1 MSDKA
6 IIIVSEENDFS
17 TSNVI
22 EWLLSHGAKVYC
34 LNVEDPLRIKSL
46 DLKQREVIL
55 ISERHG
61 EILISP
67 NTIKAFWYRRG
78 DLSIKFSKPIIPD
91 EWDILLPCIIESFQE
106 GATNLKNVIYSFLH
120 EFKSIGNFDTDC
132 DVNKLANLRLAEL
145 SGIVTPDSYII
156 TSRIELIEL
165 IKKHKKLVVKPYTE
179 GGIHLFHPDYYTH
192 DNTLLITNA
201 SEYPDFFQPTLI
213 QEYIEKRLELR
224 IFYLDGE
231 FFSSAIFSQLDEQ
244 TKIDFRNYN
253 HEKPVR
259 TIPFC
264 LPKEIEMKLLNLMA
278 VIGLNSGSIDMILTS
293 ENKYV
298 FLEVN
303 PVGQFHQV
311 SYPCN
316 YYLEKVICE
325 KLMYA

>member
-22 EWLLSHGAKVYC
+22 EWLLSRGAKVYC
-34 LNVEDPLRIKSL
+34 LNVEDSLRIKNL
-46 DLKQREVIL
+46 DLKQREVTL

-61 EILISP
+61 EILFSP

-78 DLSIKFSKPIIPD
+78 DLSIQYSKPVIPD
-91 EWDILLPCIIESFQE
+91 EWDILLPCIMESFHE
-106 GATNLKNVIYSFLH
+106 GATNLKKVIYTFLQ

-145 SGIVTPDSYII
+145 SGFGTPDSYII
-156 TSRIELIEL
+156 TSRTELIEL
-165 IKKHKKLVVKPYTE
+165 LERHEKLVVKPYTE
-179 GGIHLFHPDYYTH
+179 GGLHLFHPDYYTH

-201 SEYPDFFQPTLI
+201 SEYPENFQPTLI

-253 HEKPVR
+253 HQRPVR
-259 TIPFC
+259 TIPFR
-264 LPKEIEMKLLNLMA
+264 LPKEIEIKLLKLMTA
-278 VIGLNSGSIDMILTS
+278 IGLDSGSIDLILTS

-316 YYLEKVICE
+316 YYLEKVISE
-325 KLMYA
+325 KLIYA